1 MNLHWREANLQ
12 NSQIFEMLF
21 ETMRVQCTT
30 SLRSKRPADE
40 AHTAGVTD
48 QLCRWWCIKET

>member
-48 QLCRWWCIKET
+48 Q